1 MYLEIYDPIALEYS
15 YHYECIPDYWKATQF
30 DATIAFHLFKISIER
45 IRKARLYQSLSLNR
59 LTARLKDR
67 RNLKA
72 YMS

>member
-1 MYLEIYDPIALEYS
+1 MSNDPILLEYS
-15 YHYECIPDYWKATQF
+15 YHYKCIPDYWKATQF
-30 DATIAFHLFKISIER
+30 DATIAFHLFKISILVIER